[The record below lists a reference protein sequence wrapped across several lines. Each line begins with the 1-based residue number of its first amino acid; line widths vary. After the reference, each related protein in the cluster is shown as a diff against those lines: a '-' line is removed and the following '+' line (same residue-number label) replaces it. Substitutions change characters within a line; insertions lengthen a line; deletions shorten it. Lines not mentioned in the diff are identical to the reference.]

1 MNKIHTLE
9 PGNEEITAK
18 KIITVSDARLNFF
31 QVFYSQLL
39 QLSCVL
45 YSMIFFGFISSF
57 RNQYNHRCFKEQ
69 ITTNFT
75 LYLLQPFLSLPT
87 PRQCWSWA
95 TSGDNLVPR
104 AFFPWGRGCS
114 RDSLRLKLYTQG
126 MRRLKDV

>member
-39 QLSCVL
+39 WLSCVL
-45 YSMIFFGFISSF
+45 YSMIFFGLISSF

-69 ITTNFT
+69 ILTF
-75 LYLLQPFLSLPT
+75 LLCIYYSPTSLSPNLL
-87 PRQCWSWA
+87 SMLEL
-95 TSGDNLVPR
+95 GNLVR
-104 AFFPWGRGCS
+104 LTSSKTKHS
-114 RDSLRLKLYTQG
+114 RDETLK
-126 MRRLKDV
+126 RRVRER